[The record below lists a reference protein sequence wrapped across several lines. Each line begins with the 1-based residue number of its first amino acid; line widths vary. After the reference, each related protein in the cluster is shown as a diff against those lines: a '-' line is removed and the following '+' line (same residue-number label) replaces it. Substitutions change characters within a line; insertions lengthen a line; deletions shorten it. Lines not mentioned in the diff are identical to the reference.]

1 MSNTMPTVNGT
12 GGETGDGRILC
23 LAELS
28 LTADRVLWLRF
39 FFSQCAFAVL
49 SESLWTWGGCV
60 GVVRNNL
67 ATENRRGGGGNNVVR
82 GCWPKSA
89 HSVYGVFT
97 TPSSA
102 LATVYADCL
111 WRTLLAFL
119 AWRERWTTTV
129 DSGYPEAFPAR
140 SRSAGRAFDHLGREQ
155 CQRRPIGL

>member
-1 MSNTMPTVNGT
+1 MPTVNGT
-12 GGETGDGRILC
+12 SGETGDGRTYCALPSYRSSEHFMGTIFYRN
-23 LAELS
+23 ALS
-28 LTADRVLWLRF
+28 P
-39 FFSQCAFAVL
+39 FSPSDCVR
-49 SESLWTWGGCV
+49 GGWVCV
-60 GVVRNNL
+60 IIA
-67 ATENRRGGGGNNVVR
+67 ATERRRGGGGNNVVR

-102 LATVYADCL
+102 LATVYEDCL

-119 AWRERWTTTV
+119 AWWERWTTTV
-129 DSGYPEAFPAR
+129 DSGYPEAFPAW